1 MTKDSVG
8 HGAVQQAQRIELEE
22 ISVGA
27 VEGRS
32 LFDANLQLIQGVK
45 VALEVSV
52 GNAQITVGELFAL
65 KEKSILP
72 LNKLTAEPVDVL
84 LDGKV
89 VARGE
94 LVVVDDCFGVS
105 ITQIPRQP

>member
-1 MTKDSVG
+1 MNNGPIQK
-8 HGAVQQAQRIELEE
+8 AQRIELEE

-27 VEGRS
+27 AEGRS

-45 VALEVSV
+45 ISLEVSV
-52 GNAQITVGELFAL
+52 GNAQITVGELFTL

-89 VARGE
+89 IARGE

-105 ITQIPRQP
+105 ITQIPRLP